1 MQAAASCHKMAEHDF
16 DPRHH
21 RKHFHGNA
29 VSQDDD
35 REGCFHEEYDPFAG
49 DGDLI
54 EDDSNISLT
63 APPQSQW
70 YHGRLDRHT
79 AEQRLQAAGGL
90 GRYLVRESDRKP
102 GSYVL
107 SYLGHTG
114 INHFRITAVCGD
126 YYIGGRQ
133 FDSLSDLIG
142 YYTGWSDLL
151 KKERLIQPVSPPEPV
166 NDKKRAIAVLPYV
179 KMADTD
185 ELSFQKGD
193 IFVVHNDMG
202 DGWLWCT
209 LHRTQESGLV
219 FKELLEELDDNVDPN
234 EIYPWFHGDI
244 SKEAAVEELAKMGPG
259 SFLVR
264 PSDNSPG
271 NFSLFFHINNTI
283 QRFRI
288 ERRGNRYVMG
298 GRTFHSLEAVV
309 SRYKVEQIVEGH
321 VLGDPVLKA
330 PYETCHS
337 SRAEELQHRSRD
349 IYATLRES
357 RETGMAKRSKG
368 VRMQGYLSK
377 KSVGNKKWKNLY
389 FVLNSK
395 ELHLYFFDNPRRT
408 KPKGLIDLSYSYLYM
423 VHDSLLERP
432 NCFQIVERALP
443 CISTVYYLCASSS
456 DVVREWMSAVGPL
469 CVPQLAKGSVGRGP
483 SPSVS
488 QVRSLSLTLLEAH
501 RLPVR
506 LAPHPFCI
514 ISLNQVKVCRTQVK
528 CPPDP
533 IWEEDFLLEDLPSDV
548 TSFTIT
554 LYTKGKRS
562 KDMEMAEV
570 TVELDSLVNCEETE
584 EWFSLGGLTPPIRED
599 WGSLRVRIR
608 YVHEVIM
615 PLAEYTAFK
624 ELVVDE
630 ELHLVSVLA
639 DLCHKDRTP
648 LASAVL
654 RVFRY
659 ERKEALLLRDMN
671 NREIDLEEE
680 TSTLFRTTSL
690 TTTLMD
696 QYMRS
701 TGHEFLKHTVYDS
714 IIRVMDGR
722 QSCELNPSKLDSP
735 SEACANAEHLLS
747 VLDSIVESI
756 FSSVEYCCRTLRY
769 ICHCLQKK
777 VASKWPHDPMVKT
790 RVVSGFIFLRLLCPA
805 ILNPRQFN
813 LISDTPSETSSR
825 SLILVAKCL
834 QNLANLVEFGAK
846 EPWMEVVNPF
856 ILKNKNRMIRFLDEI
871 ANVPEKPEPDDTFV
885 GDPARDLATL
895 HHICVMH
902 KDDLLA
908 QSNEKPILKKVIT
921 VTDMLSKHR
930 QHYMDNAR

>member
-1 MQAAASCHKMAEHDF
+1 MAEHDF
-16 DPRHH
+16 DPRQH
-21 RKHFHGNA
+21 RKHFHGHA
-29 VSQDDD
+29 ISQDDD
-35 REGCFHEEYDPFAG
+35 REGCFQEEYDPFAG
-49 DGDLI
+49 DGDVI
-54 EDDSNISLT
+54 DDDSNISLT

-70 YHGRLDRHT
+70 YHGRLDRYT

-219 FKELLEELDDNVDPN
+219 FRELLEELDDNVDPN

-288 ERRGNRYVMG
+288 ERKGNRYVMG
-298 GRTFHSLEAVV
+298 GRSFDSLEAVV

-337 SRAEELQHRSRD
+337 NRAEELQHRSRD

-357 RETGMAKRSKG
+357 RETGMAKRNKG
-368 VRMQGYLSK
+368 VRMQGYLCK
-377 KSVGNKKWKNLY
+377 KSLGNKKWKNLY
-389 FVLNSK
+389 FVLNAK

-443 CISTVYYLCASSS
+443 CISTVYYLSASSS
-456 DVVREWMSAVGPL
+456 DLVREWMGAVGPL
-469 CVPQLAKGSVGRGP
+469 CVPQLAKGGVAVGGRVGA
-483 SPSVS
+483 SPAVS

-514 ISLNQVKVCRTQVK
+514 IALNQVKVCRTQVK

-562 KDMEMAEV
+562 KDMEMADV
-570 TVELDSLVNCEETE
+570 TVELDSLVNCEEME

-624 ELVVDE
+624 ELVVEE
-630 ELHLVSVLA
+630 ELELVSVLA

-671 NREIDLEEE
+671 SREIDLEEE

-769 ICHCLQKK
+769 ICYCLQRK

-813 LISDTPSETSSR
+813 LISDTPSETASR

-871 ANVPEKPEPDDTFV
+871 ANVPEKPEPDDTFI

-902 KDDLLA
+902 KEDLLA
-908 QSNEKPILKKVIT
+908 RSNEKPLLKKVIT

-930 QHYMDNAR
+930 QHYMDAAR

>member
-1 MQAAASCHKMAEHDF
+1 M
-16 DPRHH
+16 
-21 RKHFHGNA
+21 
-29 VSQDDD
+29 
-35 REGCFHEEYDPFAG
+35 
-49 DGDLI
+49 
-54 EDDSNISLT
+54 
-63 APPQSQW
+63 
-70 YHGRLDRHT
+70 
-79 AEQRLQAAGGL
+79 
-90 GRYLVRESDRKP
+90 
-102 GSYVL
+102 
-107 SYLGHTG
+107 
-114 INHFRITAVCGD
+114 
-126 YYIGGRQ
+126 
-133 FDSLSDLIG
+133 
-142 YYTGWSDLL
+142 
-151 KKERLIQPVSPPEPV
+151 
-166 NDKKRAIAVLPYV
+166 
-179 KMADTD
+179 
-185 ELSFQKGD
+185 
-193 IFVVHNDMG
+193 
-202 DGWLWCT
+202 
-209 LHRTQESGLV
+209 
-219 FKELLEELDDNVDPN
+219 
-234 EIYPWFHGDI
+234 
-244 SKEAAVEELAKMGPG
+244 
-259 SFLVR
+259 
-264 PSDNSPG
+264 
-271 NFSLFFHINNTI
+271 
-283 QRFRI
+283 
-288 ERRGNRYVMG
+288 
-298 GRTFHSLEAVV
+298 
-309 SRYKVEQIVEGH
+309 
-321 VLGDPVLKA
+321 
-330 PYETCHS
+330 
-337 SRAEELQHRSRD
+337 
-349 IYATLRES
+349 
-357 RETGMAKRSKG
+357 
-368 VRMQGYLSK
+368 
-377 KSVGNKKWKNLY
+377 
-389 FVLNSK
+389 
-395 ELHLYFFDNPRRT
+395 
-408 KPKGLIDLSYSYLYM
+408 
-423 VHDSLLERP
+423 
-432 NCFQIVERALP
+432 
-443 CISTVYYLCASSS
+443 
-456 DVVREWMSAVGPL
+456 
-469 CVPQLAKGSVGRGP
+469 
-483 SPSVS
+483 
-488 QVRSLSLTLLEAH
+488 
-501 RLPVR
+501 
-506 LAPHPFCI
+506 
-514 ISLNQVKVCRTQVK
+514 
-528 CPPDP
+528 
-533 IWEEDFLLEDLPSDV
+533 
-548 TSFTIT
+548 
-554 LYTKGKRS
+554 
-562 KDMEMAEV
+562 
-570 TVELDSLVNCEETE
+570 VNCEETE

-813 LISDTPSETSSR
+813 LISDTPSETASR

-871 ANVPEKPEPDDTFV
+871 ANVPEKPEPDETFV

-908 QSNEKPILKKVIT
+908 QSDEKPILKKVIT
-921 VTDMLSKHR
+921 VIDMLSKHR
-930 QHYMDNAR
+930 QHYMDTAR

>member
-1 MQAAASCHKMAEHDF
+1 MADYGKDEF
-16 DPRHH
+16 EYRH
-21 RKHFHGNA
+21 RKHGNCVEDEGSFH
-29 VSQDDD
+29 D
-35 REGCFHEEYDPFAG
+35 EYDPFAG
-49 DGDLI
+49 DTDLI
-54 EDDSNISLT
+54 EENIALT

-70 YHGRLDRHT
+70 YHGRLDRYT
-79 AEQRLQAAGGL
+79 AEQRLQSSGGM
-90 GRYLVRESDRKP
+90 GRYLIRESDRKP

-114 INHFRITAVCGD
+114 INHFRITAMCGD

-151 KKERLIQPVSPPEPV
+151 KKERLVQPVPPPEPV
-166 NDKKRAIAVLPYV
+166 DDKKRAVAILPYV
-179 KMADTD
+179 KMPDTD

-193 IFVVHNDMG
+193 IFVVHNDMR

-219 FKELLEELDDNVDPN
+219 FRELLEELDDSIDPN
-234 EIYPWFHGDI
+234 EIYPWFHSDI
-244 SKEAAVEELAKMGPG
+244 SKEDAVEELAKMGPG

-288 ERRGNRYVMG
+288 ERKGNRFCMG
-298 GRTFHSLEAVV
+298 GRTFDSLEAVV

-330 PYETCHS
+330 PFKAPADEHK
-337 SRAEELQHRSRD
+337 SRD
-349 IYATLRES
+349 IYTTLRES
-357 RETGMAKRSKG
+357 RETAKKNKAI
-368 VRMQGYLSK
+368 RMIGYLHK
-377 KSVGNKKWKNLY
+377 KSMGNKKWKNLY
-389 FVLNSK
+389 FVLNAK
-395 ELHLYFFDNPRRT
+395 DLHLYFFDNPRRT

-423 VHDSLLERP
+423 VHDSLFERP
-432 NCFQIVERALP
+432 NCFQLVERALP
-443 CISTVYYLCASSS
+443 CLSTVYYLCASSP
-456 DVVREWMSAVGPL
+456 DQEWVTALKPL
-469 CVPQLAKGSVGRGP
+469 CIPQATRNAGHEAN
-483 SPSVS
+483 VS

-514 ISLNQVKVCRTQVK
+514 ISLNQVKVARTQVK

-554 LYTKGKRS
+554 LFTKGKRS

-570 TVELDSLVNCEETE
+570 TVELNSLTNCEEVE

-599 WGSLRVRIR
+599 WGSLRMRIR
-608 YVHEVIM
+608 YVNEVIM
-615 PLAEYTAFK
+615 PLAEYTPFK
-624 ELVVDE
+624 ELIVEE
-630 ELHLVSVLA
+630 ELQLVSMLA
-639 DLCHKDRTP
+639 DLCHKDRGP
-648 LASAVL
+648 LANALL
-654 RVFRY
+654 RVFRF
-659 ERKEALLLRDMN
+659 ERKEALLLKKMN
-671 NREIDLEEE
+671 QQEVDKEEE
-680 TSTLFRTTSL
+680 TTTLFRTASL

-701 TGHEFLKHTVYDS
+701 SGHGFLHNSVQDS
-714 IIRVMDGR
+714 ILKVMDSR
-722 QSCELNPSKLDSP
+722 QSCELNPSKLESP
-735 SEACANAEHLLS
+735 SEACANAEHILY
-747 VLDSIVESI
+747 VLDDIVESI
-756 FSSVEYCCRTLRY
+756 FMSVEHCPLTLRY
-769 ICHCLQKK
+769 ICNCLQKS
-777 VASKWPHDPMVKT
+777 VSAKWPNDILVKT

-813 LISDTPSETSSR
+813 LITDTPSEIASR

-834 QNLANLVEFGAK
+834 QNLANLVEFGSK

-856 ILKNKNRMIRFLDEI
+856 ILKNKNRMIRFLDQLSS
-871 ANVPEKPEPDDTFV
+871 VSEKPEPDEAIS
-885 GDPARDLATL
+885 GDPARDLAML
-895 HHICVMH
+895 HHICSVH
-902 KDDLLA
+902 KDHLLIH
-908 QSNEKPILKKVIT
+908 SNEKPTLKKVVT
-921 VTDMLSKHR
+921 VTDMLSKHK
-930 QHYMDNAR
+930 QHYLDMIR

>member
-1 MQAAASCHKMAEHDF
+1 MAEHDF

-608 YVHEVIM
+608 Y
-615 PLAEYTAFK
+615 
-624 ELVVDE
+624 LVVDE

-871 ANVPEKPEPDDTFV
+871 A
-885 GDPARDLATL
+885 
-895 HHICVMH
+895 
-902 KDDLLA
+902 
-908 QSNEKPILKKVIT
+908 PILKKVIT